1 MYMCKEAW
9 RAVVASE
16 EFWTEINQNFALC
29 ELGFDMTFMLQ
40 TCQAVAMMN
49 AIRQLLDTVLI

>member
-1 MYMCKEAW
+1 MCKEV
-9 RAVVASE
+9 RQVVVALQ

>member
-1 MYMCKEAW
+1 MCKEVLG
-9 RAVVASE
+9 AVVASQD
-16 EFWTEINQNFALC
+16 FWMEINRNFALC
-29 ELGFDMTFMLQ
+29 ELGFGMTFMLQ

>member
-1 MYMCKEAW
+1 MCKEVQGA
-9 RAVVASE
+9 AAASQE
-16 EFWTEINQNFALC
+16 LWTEINQDFALC
-29 ELGFDMTFMLQ
+29 ELGFDVTFMLQ

>member
-1 MYMCKEAW
+1 MYIYKEFPV
-9 RAVVASE
+9 AVVVSQ
-16 EFWTEINQNFALC
+16 EFLMKINQNFALC

>member
-1 MYMCKEAW
+1 MCKEFPG
-9 RAVVASE
+9 AVVAKQ

-40 TCQAVAMMN
+40 TCQAVAVMN

>member
-1 MYMCKEAW
+1 MSKKVQGAL
-9 RAVVASE
+9 VALQ
-16 EFWTEINQNFALC
+16 EFWKEINQNFALC
-29 ELGFDMTFMLQ
+29 EWGFDMTFMLQ

>member
-1 MYMCKEAW
+1 MCKKVQG
-9 RAVVASE
+9 AVAGWQE
-16 EFWTEINQNFALC
+16 LWMEINQNFALC

>member
-1 MYMCKEAW
+1 MCKEVQGA
-9 RAVVASE
+9 AVASQE
-16 EFWTEINQNFALC
+16 LWTEINQDLALC
-29 ELGFDMTFMLQ
+29 ELGFDVTFMLQ

>member
-1 MYMCKEAW
+1 MCKEFPG
-9 RAVVASE
+9 AVVAKQ

-29 ELGFDMTFMLQ
+29 ELGFDMTFTLQ
-40 TCQAVAMMN
+40 TCQAVAVMN